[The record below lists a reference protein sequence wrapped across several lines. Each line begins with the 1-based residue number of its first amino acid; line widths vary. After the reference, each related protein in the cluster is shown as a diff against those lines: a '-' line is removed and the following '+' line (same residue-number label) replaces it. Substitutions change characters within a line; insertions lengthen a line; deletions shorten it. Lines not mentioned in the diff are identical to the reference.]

1 MLFSE
6 PKIPQSVGSILSRR
20 RSTEFQCSSASRK
33 FLNQARRVRLD
44 IRDLFRFQCS
54 SASRK
59 FLNVRGIRHRSRR
72 QGVSVLFSEPKI
84 PQYRFPLRALKAVY
98 EVSVLFS
105 EPKIPQY
112 VVFGRDGR
120 LLYRFQ
126 CSSASRKFL
135 NRHRDAT
142 VVSVP
147 EFQCSSASRKFLNR
161 NLQCLY
167 RSNISV
173 SVLFSE
179 PKIPQSFK
187 LYDPRC
193 QKLKVSVLFSE
204 PKIPQ
209 SRTKLLLPC

>member
-1 MLFSE
+1 
-6 PKIPQSVGSILSRR
+6 
-20 RSTEFQCSSASRK
+20 
-33 FLNQARRVRLD
+33 
-44 IRDLFRFQCS
+44 LFRFQCS

-147 EFQCSSASRKFLNR
+147 EFQCSSASRKFLTNEQWRQRGAIQRRFSALQRAENSSPSANR
-161 NLQCLY
+161 RAIVSIL
-167 RSNISV
+167 V

-179 PKIPQSFK
+179 PKIPHQTAHQ
-187 LYDPRC
+187 R
-193 QKLKVSVLFSE
+193 
-204 PKIPQ
+204 
-209 SRTKLLLPC
+209 